1 MLNLDSKT
9 IAEIKSYNDPPNEVH
24 KVMAGTYILLG
35 ESGSKVKVRATKNT
49 FMELIGDSLKSHCFA
64 WTLVLAT
71 VSSPFDSNAQGAQ
84 E

>member
-35 ESGSKVKVRATKNT
+35 ESGSKVKVRAK
-49 FMELIGDSLKSHCFA
+49 K
-64 WTLVLAT
+64 TLLWNLLVT
-71 VSSPFDSNAQGAQ
+71 H
-84 E
+84 

>member
-49 FMELIGDSLKSHCFA
+49 FMELFCLDFFSYSFKPYSLRCTRSAGVIC
-64 WTLVLAT
+64 W
-71 VSSPFDSNAQGAQ
+71 
-84 E
+84 